1 MKFNISAV
9 SIKDTVDGLR
19 WQIEGF
25 SQDDKKTIFRSVI
38 HHGKLDE
45 MIIPNYKFNEGDS
58 LVIIDKDN
66 AYNINHEMY
75 ESEDA
80 WKALQKEPHVTDE
93 NTTPFNNPMYMNLP
107 AMVYC
112 MWKGILNTDL

>member
-9 SIKDTVDGLR
+9 TIKDTPHGFR

-38 HHGKLDE
+38 HHGKLIDFL
-45 MIIPNYKFNEGDS
+45 IPKYKFNEGDS
-58 LVIIDKDN
+58 LVVVDKDN
-66 AYNINHEMY
+66 AYNIIHEMY
-75 ESEDA
+75 ESEDT
-80 WKALQKEPHVTDE
+80 WKALQKETHFIDE
-93 NTTPFNNPMYMNLP
+93 NVAPFNNRVYMSLP

-112 MWKGILNTDL
+112 TWRGILNTDL